1 MNPIKLNMQGPAAR
15 MTCAVFTAILV
26 LFIMM
31 PPFESGTTVAEPI
44 EDRVIRATKS
54 SEQVEIPIRHHVDMA
69 PMTMKPVPVVAKAP
83 PKHAPEEFSFTF
95 QTTKGNIQMKATK
108 SFSPLGVEQLYQMI
122 LEGFFNEGKQGGIG
136 IFRCVPNFVLQF
148 GIHGDPAVASAW
160 GKRVIQDDPKNLK
173 NERGTLT
180 FATSGP
186 NTRTT
191 QLFLNLKDNS
201 FLDNMGFTPLAK
213 CVSGCDILDKIEMK
227 YAEKPNQG
235 TIQQQG
241 NTYLKREFPDLDYI
255 IKADLI
261 I

>member
-1 MNPIKLNMQGPAAR
+1 MNHTMNHTAAIIEAPYEYYHAQFYRWQLMLN
-15 MTCAVFTAILV
+15 
-26 LFIMM
+26 
-31 PPFESGTTVAEPI
+31 PFSL
-44 EDRVIRATKS
+44 
-54 SEQVEIPIRHHVDMA
+54 
-69 PMTMKPVPVVAKAP
+69 
-83 PKHAPEEFSFTF
+83 
-95 QTTKGNIQMKATK
+95 NIQ
-108 SFSPLGVEQLYQMI
+108 SCSWVQ
-122 LEGFFNEGKQGGIG
+122 
-136 IFRCVPNFVLQF
+136 
-148 GIHGDPAVASAW
+148 DPAVSRAW

-180 FATSGP
+180 FATSGS

-241 NTYLKREFPDLDYI
+241 NVYLKREFPDLDYI
-255 IKADLI
+255 VKATLLL
-261 I
+261 